1 MIIATAMI
9 AIRQNEAPP
18 PLGLLVAGARRS
30 IKQAVTKQLLGRR
43 LSHQQFW
50 LLVALHERPGLSL
63 RQLAERH
70 HMDSPTASR
79 ILDLLARRGLV
90 RMEDDPE
97 DRRRRSIRLTPRGT
111 SLARE
116 IHPLALRTREAVQAG
131 FSESEKRAL
140 RALLQRIIAN
150 MRRFE
155 RDGKDRSGGR
165 RPPGRAL

>member
-1 MIIATAMI
+1 MI
-9 AIRQNEAPP
+9 AMRQNTAPL

-30 IKQAVTKQLLGRR
+30 IKQAVTKRLRGQR

-63 RQLAERH
+63 RQLAERQ

-90 RMEDDPE
+90 RMEDDPA

-111 SLARE
+111 GLARE
-116 IHPLALRTREAVQAG
+116 IHPLALRTREAIQAG
-131 FSESEKRAL
+131 FNEAEKRAL

-155 RDGKDRSGGR
+155 KDGR
-165 RPPGRAL
+165 RRPGEASPARRTL

>member
-1 MIIATAMI
+1 MI
-9 AIRQNEAPP
+9 AMRQNTAPP

-30 IKQAVTKQLLGRR
+30 IKQAVTKRLRRRR

-63 RQLAERH
+63 RQLAERQ

-79 ILDLLARRGLV
+79 ILVLLSKRGLV
-90 RMEDDPE
+90 RMEDDPA
-97 DRRRRSIRLTPRGT
+97 DRRRRSIRLTSRGVD
-111 SLARE
+111 LARE
-116 IHPLALRTREAVQAG
+116 MHPLALRTREAIQAG
-131 FSESEKRAL
+131 FTEDEKQAL

-155 RDGKDRSGGR
+155 RDGERRSGAGNPAGR
-165 RPPGRAL
+165 TP

>member
-1 MIIATAMI
+1 MI
-9 AIRQNEAPP
+9 AMQPNPTPP
-18 PLGLLVAGARRS
+18 PLGLLVAAARQS
-30 IKQAVTKQLLGRR
+30 IKLAVTKRLHRRR

-155 RDGKDRSGGR
+155 KDGR
-165 RPPGRAL
+165 RRPGEASPARRTL